1 MEAVNRSVLVSLFLV
16 TACQPP
22 AAENYVERVE
32 LAEKQRTV
40 GEPIPSPDTQ
50 GAIWAASDEPLRLLY
65 GKPGEPPLIA
75 LACDL
80 TGEEPQLH
88 VTRFA
93 RADADAKALFAF
105 VGNGHIARIPVD
117 AAYNG
122 RAWLWEGAVPADT
135 YQLGALTGPR
145 DLYAT
150 LPGAGRVEI
159 NASPRPG
166 QLIEACR
173 QSLTQVMEDEASE
186 LLFEPEEPDPDEPQP
201 PE

>member
-1 MEAVNRSVLVSLFLV
+1 MEPVNRSVLVFLLALA
-16 TACQPP
+16 ACQPP
-22 AAENYVERVE
+22 AADNYVERVE
-32 LAEKQRTV
+32 LAEKQRSV
-40 GEPIPSPDTQ
+40 GEPIRSPDTQ
-50 GAIWAASDEPLRLLY
+50 GAIWAAAEEPLRLLY

-80 TGEEPQLH
+80 AGHEPQLH

-93 RADADAKALFAF
+93 RADAEAKALFAF

-117 AAYNG
+117 AEYNG
-122 RAWLWEGAVPADT
+122 RAWLWEGSVPADT

-145 DLYAT
+145 ALYAT

-166 QLIEACR
+166 QLIEACL
-173 QSLTQVMEDEASE
+173 QAETEAEREEAIE
-186 LLFEPEEPDPDEPQP
+186 LQFEPEEPDTDEPQP
-201 PE
+201 PG